1 MPVTAIYPGSFD
13 PITKGHLDVV
23 IRASRLFDHVI
34 MAVANN
40 SQKHQLFTVP
50 ERLKLIE
57 ESVSDLSN
65 VSVKA
70 FEGLTA
76 EFAKKQGATVIIR
89 GLRAISD
96 FEYEFQLSQMN
107 KMLYPDLE
115 AVFVMASLDYT
126 FLSSSMVK
134 EVVTLGGDVSELVPE
149 CVQRALGKQ
158 PILPSSNQEVRV
170 S

>member
-1 MPVTAIYPGSFD
+1 
-13 PITKGHLDVV
+13 
-23 IRASRLFDHVI
+23 

-40 SQKHQLFTVP
+40 SQKNQLFTVP
-50 ERLKLIE
+50 ERLQLIT
-57 ESVSDLSN
+57 ESAAGLAN
-65 VSVKA
+65 VSVQA

-134 EVVTLGGDVSELVPE
+134 EVVTLGGDVSDLVPE
-149 CVQRALGKQ
+149 CVQRALRKQ
-158 PILPSSNQEVRV
+158 SISPSSNQEVPV

>member
-23 IRASRLFDHVI
+23 NRASRLFDHVI
-34 MAVANN
+34 MAVAKN
-40 SQKHQLFTVP
+40 SQKNQLFSVP

-57 ESVSDLSN
+57 ESVSSLSN
-65 VSVKA
+65 VSVQA
-70 FEGLTA
+70 FDGLTA

-134 EVVTLGGDVSELVPE
+134 EVVTLGGDVSDLVPE
-149 CVQRALGKQ
+149 CVQRALRKQ
-158 PILPSSNQEVRV
+158 STSASSNQEVPV